1 MNKKA
6 KKRAREAIRKEI
18 AERSDNRKE
27 QGSSSPSNPSK
38 KLPESRG
45 FTVRPDK
52 KRG

>member
-6 KKRAREAIRKEI
+6 KKRLKEAVQKDI
-18 AERSDNRKE
+18 AERTTTNKG
-27 QGSSSPSNPSK
+27 QGSSSPPK

-45 FTVRPDK
+45 YTPRPDK